1 MERFRTYEPDQQV
14 FTTLIPSENFGR
26 DSFEYF
32 LVTMINDF
40 DVTAFWANPD
50 RGGETPYDPRAM
62 LGIILYGFCQG
73 IFSSR
78 KLEHS
83 CRNNLGFMYVSGHNC
98 PDHAAICRFLKK
110 YDQEL
115 KLIYR

>member
-1 MERFRTYEPDQQV
+1 MERFRGYEPDQQV
-14 FTTLIPSENFGR
+14 FMTFNPSEKFGR
-26 DSFEYF
+26 DSFECF
-32 LVTMINDF
+32 LVTTINDF
-40 DVTAFWANPD
+40 DVTAFWANTD

-83 CRNNLGFMYVSGHNC
+83 CRHDLGFMYVSGHNS

-110 YDQEL
+110 
-115 KLIYR
+115 I